1 MMRFLRA
8 AIGLAVAVAPFTP
21 SPALAQAE
29 EIVIPAIAAISGPT
43 AVTGQDSQKGI
54 AIALEHINADGG
66 VAGRP
71 LRIQLYDTQGDPGV
85 VRQVME
91 RLTRLERAPII
102 LGCEISAGTSAAA
115 QFAEQARVPLLN
127 SSTVSAE
134 ILERGY
140 KWYFSDQITA
150 DSEAATVVDFVEH
163 LMTQGD
169 VVPALLYEDSPRGA
183 GTIERVKALL
193 DERGIEIAA
202 SAPYSRSDRNLLPP
216 VKRVQTS
223 GANVVIW
230 AGYTEDVVAGLQAMQ
245 QLDYKPYIVGIG
257 GGPGDVRI
265 PQLVD
270 QGFIEAVRLS
280 TVDYFNPDIERAQ
293 RFVKSYE
300 AAQGIVPSS
309 YASMCYRGAYTLKA
323 ALEKTIADGQDLTP
337 ENLRAALLQIDIPG
351 EQLISPFSR
360 IKFDENGRNVGAQ
373 NLIAQW
379 KDGASRKVTVWPPEV
394 AVEEPEPLN

>member
-1 MMRFLRA
+1 MNKFLKA
-8 AIGLAVAVAPFTP
+8 AIGLAVAMVPLTS
-21 SPALAQAE
+21 SPAQAQAE
-29 EIVIPAIAAISGPT
+29 EIVIPAISAMSGPT
-43 AVTGQDSQKGI
+43 AVIGQDTQKGI
-54 AIALEHINADGG
+54 EIALEHINADGG
-66 VAGRP
+66 IKGRP
-71 LRIQLYDTQGDPGV
+71 LNIQIYDTQGDPGV

-102 LGCEISAGTSAAA
+102 LGCEISAATSAAA
-115 QFAEQARVPLLN
+115 QFAEQGRVPYLN
-127 SSTVSAE
+127 SSAVSAE
-134 ILERGY
+134 LLERGY

-150 DSEAATVVDFVEH
+150 DSEAATVVEFVEH

-183 GTIERVKALL
+183 GTIERVEALL
-193 DERGIEIAA
+193 EDRGIEIAA
-202 SAPYSRSDRNLLPP
+202 SAPYSRADRNLLPP

-230 AGYTEDVVAGLQAMQ
+230 AGYTQDVVAGLQAMQ
-245 QLDYKPYIVGIG
+245 QLDFKPYIVGIG

-270 QGFIEAVRLS
+270 PGFIEDVNLS

-300 AAQGIVPSS
+300 EKHGIVPSS

-323 ALEKTIADGQDLTP
+323 ALEKTLEAGQDLTS
-337 ENLRAALLQIDIPG
+337 ENLRTALLGIDIPG
-351 EQLISPFSR
+351 EQLISPFAR
-360 IKFDENGRNVGAQ
+360 IKFDEHGRNVGAH

-379 KDGASRKVTVWPPEV
+379 KDSGTKKVTVWPPEV
-394 AVEEPEPLN
+394 AVQDPNPLK

>member
-1 MMRFLRA
+1 MNKFLQA
-8 AIGLAVAVAPFTP
+8 VIGLAVAIAPLTS

-29 EIVIPAIAAISGPT
+29 EIVIPAIAAMSGSV
-43 AVTGQDSQKGI
+43 AVTGQDAQKGI
-54 AIALEHINADGG
+54 AVALEHINADGG

-71 LRIQLYDTQGDPGV
+71 LKIQLYDTQGDPGV

-102 LGCEISAGTSAAA
+102 LGCEVSAGTSAAA
-115 QFAEQARVPLLN
+115 QFAEQGRVPYLN
-127 SSTVSAE
+127 SSAVSAE
-134 ILERGY
+134 LLERGY

-183 GTIERVKALL
+183 GTIERIKVLL
-193 DERGIEIAA
+193 EARGVEIAA

-230 AGYTEDVVAGLQAMQ
+230 AGYTEDVVTGLQAMQ
-245 QLDYKPYIVGIG
+245 QLDFKPYIVGIG

-270 QGFIEAVRLS
+270 RGFIEAVNLS
-280 TVDYFNPDIERAQ
+280 TVDYFNPDMDRAQ
-293 RFVKSYE
+293 RFVKTYE
-300 AAQGIVPSS
+300 EKHGIVPSS

-323 ALEKTIADGQDLTP
+323 ALEKTLEAGQDLTS
-337 ENLRAALLQIDIPG
+337 ENLRTALLGIDIPG
-351 EQLISPFSR
+351 EQLISPFAR
-360 IKFDENGRNVGAQ
+360 IKFDEHGRNVGSQ

-379 KDGASRKVTVWPPEV
+379 KEGGTKKVTVWPPEV
-394 AVEEPEPLN
+394 AVEDPNPLN

>member
-1 MMRFLRA
+1 MNKFLKA
-8 AIGLAVAVAPFTP
+8 AIGVAVAMVPLTL
-21 SPALAQAE
+21 SPAQAQVE
-29 EIVIPAIAAISGPT
+29 EIVIPAITPLSGPT
-43 AVTGQDSQKGI
+43 AVLGHDVQKGI

-66 VAGRP
+66 IKGRP
-71 LRIQLYDTQGDPGV
+71 LNIQIYDTQGDPGV

-102 LGCEISAGTSAAA
+102 LGCEISAATSAAA
-115 QFAEQARVPLLN
+115 QFAEQARVPYLN
-127 SSTVSAE
+127 SSAVSAE
-134 ILERGY
+134 LLERGY

-150 DSEAATVVDFVEH
+150 DSEAATVVEFVEH

-183 GTIERVKALL
+183 GTVERVEALL
-193 DERGIEIAA
+193 KDRGIEIAA

-245 QLDYKPYIVGIG
+245 QLDFKPYIVGIG

-265 PQLVD
+265 PQLVTP
-270 QGFIEAVRLS
+270 GFIEDVNLS

-293 RFVKSYE
+293 RFVRSYE
-300 AAQGIVPSS
+300 EKHGIVPSS

-323 ALEKTIADGQDLTP
+323 ALEKTLVSGKELTP
-337 ENLRAALLQIDIPG
+337 ENLRAALLEIDIPG

-360 IKFDENGRNVGAQ
+360 IKFNEHGRNIGAH

-379 KDGASRKVTVWPPEV
+379 KDGGTKKVTVWPPEV
-394 AVEEPEPLN
+394 AVQDPNPLK

>member
-1 MMRFLRA
+1 MNRFVQA
-8 AIGLAVAVAPFTP
+8 AIGLVVAMAPLMS
-21 SPALAQAE
+21 SPARAE
-29 EIVIPAIAAISGPT
+29 GEEVAIPAITAMSGST
-43 AVTGQDSQKGI
+43 AVLGQDAQKGI
-54 AIALEHINADGG
+54 EIAVEHINADGG
-66 VAGRP
+66 INGRP
-71 LRIQLYDTQGDPGV
+71 LKIQVYDTQGEPGV

-91 RLTRLERAPII
+91 RLTRMERAPII
-102 LGCEISAGTSAAA
+102 LGCEVSAGTSAAA
-115 QFAEQARVPLLN
+115 QFAEQAGVPYLN
-127 SSTVSAE
+127 SSAVSAE
-134 ILERGY
+134 LLERGY

-163 LMTQGD
+163 LMTQGE

-183 GTIERVKALL
+183 GTIERVEALL
-193 DERGIEIAA
+193 KDRGIEIAA
-202 SAPYSRSDRNLLPP
+202 SASYSRSDRNLLPP

-245 QLDYKPYIVGIG
+245 QLDFKPYIVGIG

-270 QGFIEAVRLS
+270 KGFIEAVNLS
-280 TVDYFNPDIERAQ
+280 TADYFNPDMERAQ

-300 AAQGIVPSS
+300 ERHGIVPSS

-323 ALEKTIADGQDLTP
+323 ALEKTLEAGKELTP
-337 ENLRAALLQIDIPG
+337 ENLRGALIEVDIPG

-360 IKFDENGRNVGAQ
+360 IKFDEHGRNIGAQ

-379 KDGASRKVTVWPPEV
+379 KEGATKKVTVWPPEV
-394 AVEEPEPLN
+394 AVEEPNPLN

>member
-1 MMRFLRA
+1 MNRFVQA
-8 AIGLAVAVAPFTP
+8 AIGLVVAMAPLMS
-21 SPALAQAE
+21 SPARAEGE
-29 EIVIPAIAAISGPT
+29 EIVIPAITAMSGST
-43 AVTGQDSQKGI
+43 AVLGQDAQKGI
-54 AIALEHINADGG
+54 EIAVEHINADGG
-66 VAGRP
+66 INGRP
-71 LRIQLYDTQGDPGV
+71 LKIQVYDTQGEPGV

-91 RLTRLERAPII
+91 RLTRMERAPII
-102 LGCEISAGTSAAA
+102 LGCEVSAGTSAAA
-115 QFAEQARVPLLN
+115 QFAEQAGVPYLN
-127 SSTVSAE
+127 SSAVSAE
-134 ILERGY
+134 LLERGY

-163 LMTQGD
+163 LMTQGE

-183 GTIERVKALL
+183 GTIERVEALL
-193 DERGIEIAA
+193 KDRGIEIAA
-202 SAPYSRSDRNLLPP
+202 SASYSRSDRNLLPP

-245 QLDYKPYIVGIG
+245 QLDFKPYIVGIG

-270 QGFIEAVRLS
+270 KGFIEAVNLS
-280 TVDYFNPDIERAQ
+280 TADYFNPDMERAQ

-300 AAQGIVPSS
+300 ERHGIVPSS

-323 ALEKTIADGQDLTP
+323 ALEKTLEAGKELTP
-337 ENLRAALLQIDIPG
+337 ENLRGALIEVDIPG

-360 IKFDENGRNVGAQ
+360 IKFDEHGRNIGAQ

-379 KDGASRKVTVWPPEV
+379 KDGATKKVTVWPPEV
-394 AVEEPEPLN
+394 AVEEPNPLN

>member
-1 MMRFLRA
+1 MNRFVQA
-8 AIGLAVAVAPFTP
+8 AIGLVVAMAPLMS
-21 SPALAQAE
+21 SPARAE
-29 EIVIPAIAAISGPT
+29 GEEVAIPAITAMSGST
-43 AVTGQDSQKGI
+43 AVLGQDAQKGI
-54 AIALEHINADGG
+54 EIAVEHINADGG
-66 VAGRP
+66 INGRP
-71 LRIQLYDTQGDPGV
+71 LKIQVYDTQGEPGV

-91 RLTRLERAPII
+91 RLTRMERAPII
-102 LGCEISAGTSAAA
+102 LGCEVSAGTSAAA
-115 QFAEQARVPLLN
+115 QFAEQAGVPYLN
-127 SSTVSAE
+127 SSAVSAE
-134 ILERGY
+134 LLERGY

-163 LMTQGD
+163 LMTQGE

-183 GTIERVKALL
+183 GTIERVEALL
-193 DERGIEIAA
+193 KDRGIEIAA
-202 SAPYSRSDRNLLPP
+202 SASYSRSDRNLLPP

-245 QLDYKPYIVGIG
+245 QLDFKPYIVGIG

-270 QGFIEAVRLS
+270 KGFIEAVNLS
-280 TVDYFNPDIERAQ
+280 TADYFNPDMERAQ

-300 AAQGIVPSS
+300 ERHGIVPSS

-323 ALEKTIADGQDLTP
+323 ALEKTLEAGKELTP
-337 ENLRAALLQIDIPG
+337 ENLRGALIEVDIPG

-360 IKFDENGRNVGAQ
+360 IKFDEHGRNIGAQ

-379 KDGASRKVTVWPPEV
+379 KDGATKKVTVWPPEV
-394 AVEEPEPLN
+394 AVEEPNPLN

>member
-1 MMRFLRA
+1 MNRFVQA
-8 AIGLAVAVAPFTP
+8 AIGLVVAMAPLMS
-21 SPALAQAE
+21 SPARAE
-29 EIVIPAIAAISGPT
+29 GEEVAIPAITAMSGST
-43 AVTGQDSQKGI
+43 AVLGQDAQKGI
-54 AIALEHINADGG
+54 EIAVEHINADGG
-66 VAGRP
+66 INGRP
-71 LRIQLYDTQGDPGV
+71 LKIQVYDTQGEPGV

-91 RLTRLERAPII
+91 RLTRMERAPII
-102 LGCEISAGTSAAA
+102 LGCEVSAGTSAAG
-115 QFAEQARVPLLN
+115 QFAEQAGVPYLN
-127 SSTVSAE
+127 SSAVSAE
-134 ILERGY
+134 LLERGY

-163 LMTQGD
+163 LMTQGE

-183 GTIERVKALL
+183 GTIERVEALL
-193 DERGIEIAA
+193 KDRGIEIAA
-202 SAPYSRSDRNLLPP
+202 SASYSRSDRNLLPP

-245 QLDYKPYIVGIG
+245 QLDFKPYIVGIG

-270 QGFIEAVRLS
+270 KGFIEAVNLS
-280 TVDYFNPDIERAQ
+280 TADYFNPDMERAQ

-300 AAQGIVPSS
+300 ERHGIVPSS

-323 ALEKTIADGQDLTP
+323 ALEKTLEAGKELTP
-337 ENLRAALLQIDIPG
+337 ENLRGALIEVDIPG

-360 IKFDENGRNVGAQ
+360 IKFDEHGRNIGAQ

-379 KDGASRKVTVWPPEV
+379 KDGATKKVTVWPPEV
-394 AVEEPEPLN
+394 AVEEPNPLN